1 MCLEGPACEK
11 IIHIIVLVVTAVIE
25 KKKII
30 GTPKTHILHKHADTH
45 GPQSLTHKLL

>member
-11 IIHIIVLVVTAVIE
+11 IIYIIVLVVTAVIE
-25 KKKII
+25 KKII

-45 GPQSLTHKLL
+45 EPHPLTHKLL